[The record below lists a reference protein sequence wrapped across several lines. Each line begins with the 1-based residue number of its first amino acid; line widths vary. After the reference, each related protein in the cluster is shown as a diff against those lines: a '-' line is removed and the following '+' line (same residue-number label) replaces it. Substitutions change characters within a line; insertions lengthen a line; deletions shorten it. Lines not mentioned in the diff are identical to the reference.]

1 MSKNSGQAT
10 NGLVAH
16 KKPKTV
22 GETLGI
28 KGRNPMESSNIKGG
42 EVAIN
47 SRKNMERR
55 VKKKTNN

>member
-22 GETLGI
+22 GEALGT
-28 KGRNPMESSNIKGG
+28 KVRNPMESSNIKGRKVAMNREEEGRRG
-42 EVAIN
+42 E
-47 SRKNMERR
+47 
-55 VKKKTNN
+55 